1 VNRLAVVLAAV
12 ALVAVGCGGDDDGAE
27 PAGGGERVA
36 SGQVPFDQAFI
47 DAMVP
52 HHREAI
58 GRRRRRRRA
67 G

>member
-1 VNRLAVVLAAV
+1 MSKLAVLLAAV
-12 ALVAVGCGGDDDGAE
+12 ALVAAGCGGGDDDTE
-27 PAGGGERVA
+27 QAGGEQTVV

-58 GRRRRRRRA
+58 EMAKAAQSRA
-67 G
+67 